1 MVAPVVISP
10 EETHCSVNNAGR
22 NIRYQTYKLL
32 RIDKKRFDANRN
44 KIYKAGNNTARNK
57 DNIIFVKM
65 SKKCF
70 LH

>member
-32 RIDKKRFDANRN
+32 RIDKKRFDANLTKYTKQVIILHEI
-44 KIYKAGNNTARNK
+44 KIT
-57 DNIIFVKM
+57 
-65 SKKCF
+65 
-70 LH
+70 